1 MLWNECYTITL
12 NGVCR
17 GVHLANFSG
26 NFLTTTSTFV
36 NSIAFFLSEQM
47 FILGLTF
54 YSWLPIHLLNW
65 TFSNTWKKERRKTYW
80 LVLLSVWYVFSVFLY
95 SAVWNTIRKCL
106 SVTIRVAYFHSW
118 NFVEKVKVI
127 FPLLFLP
134 FFIIFLGGVISN
146 SDPQMG
152 PWWKQ
157 LWWNPG
163 VVGSHWKLQE

>member
-26 NFLTTTSTFV
+26 NFLTTSTFV

-106 SVTIRVAYFHSW
+106 SVTIRVAYFQSW
-118 NFVEKVKVI
+118 NFCRKSESN
-127 FPLLFLP
+127 FSSALSP

-152 PWWKQ
+152 P
-157 LWWNPG
+157 
-163 VVGSHWKLQE
+163 

>member
-26 NFLTTTSTFV
+26 NFLTTTPTFV

-118 NFVEKVKVI
+118 NFCRKSESN
-127 FPLLFLP
+127 FSSALSP
-134 FFIIFLGGVISN
+134 FFHYFSGWGHF
-146 SDPQMG
+146 
-152 PWWKQ
+152 K
-157 LWWNPG
+157 
-163 VVGSHWKLQE
+163 